1 MYHHYF
7 STPKVF
13 PRPFIHITADHNGII
28 GVDFVNQINEKERKN
43 VHTEQCIKELE
54 QYFNGERDNFSVI
67 LNPSGTH
74 FQKRVWQQLG
84 EIPYGQCWS
93 YKELAIALGSANFC
107 RAVGMANSRNPIALI
122 IPCHRVIGHDGKL
135 VGYSG
140 GLDIKSWL
148 LDYEKNGNS
157 RKIG

>member
-7 STPKVF
+7 CTPKGF
-13 PRPFIHITADHNGII
+13 PRLFIHITADHNGII

-74 FQKRVWQQLG
+74 FQKKVCQKLG
-84 EIPYGQCWS
+84 QIPYGQSWS
-93 YKELAIALGSANFC
+93 YKELPIALGFANFC
-107 RAVGMANSRNPIALI
+107 RAVRMANSRNPIALI

-148 LDYEKNGNS
+148 LF
-157 RKIG
+157 

>member
-7 STPKVF
+7 STPKGF

-54 QYFNGERDNFSVI
+54 QYFNAERDNFSVI

-107 RAVGMANSRNPIALI
+107 RAVGMANSCNPIALI

>member
-7 STPKVF
+7 STPKGF

-74 FQKRVWQQLG
+74 FQKRFWQQLG

-93 YKELAIALGSANFC
+93 DKELAIALGSDNFC

-140 GLDIKSWL
+140 GLDIKSWR
-148 LDYEKNGNS
+148 LDWLC
-157 RKIG
+157 

>member
-7 STPKVF
+7 STPKGF

-43 VHTEQCIKELE
+43 AHTEQCIKELQ

-74 FQKRVWQQLG
+74 FHKRVWQQLG

-93 YKELAIALGSANFC
+93 YKELAIVLGSANFC

-135 VGYSG
+135 VGYNG
-140 GLDIKSWL
+140 RLDIKSWL

>member
-7 STPKVF
+7 STPKGF
-13 PRPFIHITADHNGII
+13 PRAFIHITAAHNGII